1 MMDPVRILQHVHS
14 LPRQIAQFPN
24 LARWHPTAP
33 QLAAFQQYRNP
44 LGILGIGL
52 VAIQSFCAKA
62 KMCCGFTRIS
72 FSKWPSSTFHIARQ
86 YWPVDAIAISVT
98 LQLLNHVRSCL
109 RSRVKVG
116 KFLLRICTSGLPTGG
131 KMQTVTLF
139 LCTSMPQQRRYLGSI
154 TSFRSRAKDA
164 WKLMAI
170 RHSYACS
177 SASRRRQQFLV
188 PVSAS

>member
-1 MMDPVRILQHVHS
+1 MHS
-14 LPRQIAQFPN
+14 LPRQIAQLTN

-33 QLAAFQQYRNP
+33 QLAAFQQSRNP
-44 LGILGIGL
+44 LGILGIGF

-72 FSKWPSSTFHIARQ
+72 FSKWPSSIFHIARQ
-86 YWPVDAIAISVT
+86 YWPVDSIATSVT
-98 LQLLNHVRSCL
+98 LQFFNHVRSCL

-116 KFLLRICTSGLPTGG
+116 KFRLRTPVSGLPTGG
-131 KMQTVTLF
+131 NTQTVTLF

-154 TSFRSRAKDA
+154 NVLSIRSRAKDA
-164 WKLMAI
+164 WKLLAI

-177 SASRRRQQFLV
+177 SASRRRRQFLV
-188 PVSAS
+188 P